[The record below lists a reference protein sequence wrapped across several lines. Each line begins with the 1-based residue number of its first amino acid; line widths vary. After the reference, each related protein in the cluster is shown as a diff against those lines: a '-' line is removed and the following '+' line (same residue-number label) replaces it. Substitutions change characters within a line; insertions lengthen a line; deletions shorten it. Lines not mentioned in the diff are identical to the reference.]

1 MYTILINNKEK
12 YYKRLSDI
20 TKEFMIVEYQNFEDD
35 LNNLEELFSK
45 KKFQSNRGLIEKF
58 TYENKNQVKMDLE
71 DEFLKMKIM
80 ILKKVRDTIQQQKLR
95 ELIDKFSKKILSY
108 V

>member
-20 TKEFMIVEYQNFEDD
+20 TKEYMIVEYQNFEDD

-45 KKFQSNRGLIEKF
+45 KKFQSNRGLIQKF
-58 TYENKNQVKMDLE
+58 IYENKDQAKMDFE
-71 DEFLKMKIM
+71 DEFLKMKVM
-80 ILKKVRDTIQQQKLR
+80 ISKKVRDITQQQKLR
-95 ELIDKFSKKILSY
+95 KLIDKFSKKILSY